1 MVSQQQHNALMN
13 IFASFLLFVCL
24 LLSETAFAQTPFK
37 TQSPET
43 AKGDRLFSREL
54 YKEALAEYHKLS
66 LSSEVEKRMGAAYI
80 KLWDMPAAIEALRGA
95 LKQAP
100 DDSEAKVLL
109 AEALSWNKNFGEAA
123 AMYKDLLASGYSG
136 VDARLGYART
146 LSWMKNFDAAI
157 VQYKAAAQE
166 YPSNL
171 DAHMGLGQ
179 LLSWQKQFDNS
190 LAAYRRVVTL
200 TSVPEYKSAALARIG
215 QVHVWKGDMDA
226 ARTAWGEAVR
236 FDAGNVD
243 ALLGLGE
250 LDEWSGNYKEAK
262 RRYERILKVQPEHK
276 AAKSKLLQLLWV
288 K

>member
-1 MVSQQQHNALMN
+1 MN
-13 IFASFLLFVCL
+13 IFAPFLFILCL
-24 LLSETAFAQTPFK
+24 SLPVSALAQTPFK
-37 TQSPET
+37 AQSPET
-43 AKGDRLFSREL
+43 DKGDRLFSREL
-54 YKEALAEYHKLS
+54 YKEALAEYHKLP
-66 LSSEVEKRMGAAYI
+66 LSPEVRKRMGAAYI
-80 KLWDMPAAIEALRGA
+80 KLWDMPAAIEALRA
-95 LKQAP
+95 VLKQAQ
-100 DDSEAKVLL
+100 DDTEAKVLL

-123 AMYKDLLASGYSG
+123 AMYKELLSSGYSS

-146 LSWMKNFDAAI
+146 LSWMKNFDEA
-157 VQYKAAAQE
+157 VEQYRAAAKE
-166 YPSNL
+166 DPSSL

-179 LLSWQKQFDNS
+179 MLSWQKQFDNS

-200 TSVPEYKSAALARIG
+200 TGVPEYKSAALARIG
-215 QVHVWKGDMDA
+215 QVHVWKGDLDA

-243 ALLGLGE
+243 ALFGLGE